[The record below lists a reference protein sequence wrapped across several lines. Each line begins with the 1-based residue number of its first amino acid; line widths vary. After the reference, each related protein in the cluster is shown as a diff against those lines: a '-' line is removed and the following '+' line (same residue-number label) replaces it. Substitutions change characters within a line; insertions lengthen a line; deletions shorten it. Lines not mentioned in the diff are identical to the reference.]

1 MNKSMFQIQRFLV
14 CSFYAWCVRI
24 DRNQLEKVEV
34 FRCASLARDHFV
46 WNLFDVLLTMG
57 P

>member
-24 DRNQLEKVEV
+24 DRNQLEKVTV
-34 FRCASLARDHFV
+34 FRCASRARDHFV
-46 WNLFDVLLTMG
+46 GNLFDVLPTMV